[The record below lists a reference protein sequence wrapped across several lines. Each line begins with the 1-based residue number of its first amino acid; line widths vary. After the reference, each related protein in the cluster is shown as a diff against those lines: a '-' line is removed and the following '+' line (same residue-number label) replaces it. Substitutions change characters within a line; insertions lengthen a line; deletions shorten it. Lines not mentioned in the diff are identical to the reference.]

1 MSYSAITVANAFLT
15 LARRENKTLTNMKLQ
30 KLVYIAQG
38 FSLAMLGRPL
48 FRNPIHAFQYGP
60 VIPFLYEELKRYGNG
75 SIANLIPIPDG
86 EDAIDVDD
94 PTCIEATIIRGV
106 WERYGTL
113 SAVQLSNITH
123 QPETPWSK
131 VWNKKNYEVI
141 PNGLI
146 QNHYLNL
153 LEKA

>member
-1 MSYSAITVANAFLT
+1 MSYSAIAVANAFLT
-15 LARRENKTLTNMKLQ
+15 LAQRENKSLTNMKLQ

-38 FSLAMLGRPL
+38 FSLAMLGKPL

-60 VIPFLYEELKRYGNG
+60 VIPFLYEELKRYGSG
-75 SIANLIPIPDG
+75 PILHLIATSE
-86 EDAIDVDD
+86 EDHGIDVDD
-94 PTCIEATIIRGV
+94 PSCVEAAIIRGV
-106 WERYGTL
+106 WQRYGAL

-141 PNGLI
+141 PTGLI
-146 QNHYLNL
+146 KNHYLEL